1 MFPTLQFESFAAPYA
16 KLLKSLDPGIVEVT
30 FLAPDGVP
38 PPDAPGWLI
47 LPLKSRSGR
56 STGTVVLELSP
67 GTDPAACTANVRP
80 ALECLVRTVA
90 VAGRQIEDHDLKML
104 RLANELD
111 LDFGDDARLD
121 KAVSAVARRMGV
133 DLAWLA
139 APRSRLSVAVRGNDH
154 EMDAGIR
161 SELGRFRARVTQ
173 LAGKLRRP
181 LIIDG
186 PAPGREHSADCR
198 LLVVPLFVGRARHNA
213 WLVLA
218 NPLSEPPFGGWHML
232 AALTL
237 GQALARRLEVDLDRR
252 TGLFNRGGLQAVLP
266 HLKCV
271 RASLLV
277 LDIDR
282 LQSVNQLHGMAAGD
296 AAIMSL
302 ARLLAPPLLPGNALV
317 ARTMGDQFAIV
328 LPELDDTRATE
339 VALSVQTAAAAIQP
353 GLPDD
358 SSPLTLTIG
367 VVEIDDVSRPFDRFA
382 IDADTAL
389 KLAKDRGRSRVEV
402 YHSGSST
409 LIRRNDEVLAA
420 ADLREALR
428 SGELLLFAQQIRLLA
443 DRSAPP
449 SFELLVRMRDESGE
463 IIAPAEFIAAA
474 QRFQLLQDLDRYV
487 VDAALKMVAPHR
499 GILSR
504 LSSTVSINV
513 SGLSIASDAFID
525 HFIGRLRELRIPG
538 GLVIIEVTEQETVT
552 NLERAAAAM
561 RRLRDV
567 GCGIAID
574 DFGTGANSLA
584 YLRAL
589 PVTRIK
595 IDGSFVRDMIT
606 NSRSEAG
613 VKGILQ
619 LAREFDLDTVAEY
632 VESEAIA
639 RRLQSLGAKRGQGY
653 LFGKPEPVELAL
665 EKLGEEEEAALKEI
679 FQQI

>member
-1 MFPTLQFESFAAPYA
+1 MFPTLQLDAFSGPYG
-16 KLLKSLDPGIVEVT
+16 KLLKSLDPGILEVS
-30 FLAPDGVP
+30 FLASDAAP
-38 PPDAPGWLI
+38 PPAAPGVLV

-56 STGTVVLELSP
+56 SSGTVVLQLAP
-67 GTDPAACTANVRP
+67 GSDAATCSERVRP

-90 VAGRQIEDHDLKML
+90 VAGKHIEDQDLKML

-121 KAVSAVARRMGV
+121 KAVAAVAQRMGV

-139 APRSRLSVAVRGNDH
+139 APRSHLSVAVRGNDH
-154 EMDAGIR
+154 EMDAGVR
-161 SELGRFRARVTQ
+161 AELGRFRARVTQ
-173 LAGKLRRP
+173 LTGKLRRP

-218 NPLSEPPFGGWHML
+218 NPLSGPPFGGWHML

-252 TGLFNRGGLQAVLP
+252 TGLFNRGGLEAALP
-266 HLKCV
+266 HLKCT

-296 AAIMSL
+296 AAIMAL
-302 ARLLAPPLLPGNALV
+302 ARVLAPPLLPANALV

-328 LPELDDTRATE
+328 LPDMNDERAAE
-339 VALSVQTAAAAIQP
+339 VASGVQNAAGVIQP

-358 SSPLTLTIG
+358 PSPMTLTVG
-367 VVEIDDVSRPFDRFA
+367 VVEIDDVKRPFDRFA

-389 KLAKDRGRSRVEV
+389 KLAKDRGRSRIEV

-428 SGELLLFAQQIRLLA
+428 TGELLLFAQPIRLLA

-474 QRFQLLQDLDRYV
+474 QRFQLLKDLDRYV
-487 VDAALKMVAPHR
+487 VDAALKLVAPHR
-499 GILSR
+499 GLLSR

-513 SGLSIASDAFID
+513 SGQSIASDAFID
-525 HFIGRLRELRIPG
+525 HFIDTLRDLRIPG
-538 GLVIIEVTEQETVT
+538 SLITLEVTEQAAIT
-552 NLERAAAAM
+552 NLERTAIAM
-561 RRLRDV
+561 RRLRDM

-584 YLRAL
+584 YLRSL
-589 PVTRIK
+589 PATRIK
-595 IDGSFVRDMIT
+595 IDGSFVRDLIT
-606 NSRSEAG
+606 NNRSEAG
-613 VKGILQ
+613 VKGIIQ

-632 VESEAIA
+632 VESETIA
-639 RRLQSLGAKRGQGY
+639 RRLQVLGAQRGQGY

-665 EKLGEEEEAALKEI
+665 EKLGEEEDAALKEM